1 MKSQLEKIEKN
12 SATIKVEISNK
23 DFLEAVKKAYFQ
35 NVKRF
40 NINGFRKGKAPKNII
55 EKYYGEEIFFEDAI
69 NIIFQDC
76 YSDVVK
82 ETGIEPVDRP
92 HLEVKQIGKDKDLI
106 FELVVTVKP
115 EVTLG
120 EYMGIE
126 IDKVEYNVTDKDVEN
141 ELKNVAEKNAR
152 IKTVEDRAVQNGDI
166 TTISYRGTIEGVEFE
181 GGTSDE
187 HKLTIGS
194 GEFIE
199 GFESQLIGAKLN
211 DEVKVNVT
219 FPEEY
224 FKEELSGKP
233 AVFDVKILKIEE
245 KELPVIDDEFAK
257 DVSEFETLEEYKSSI
272 RDNLEKEFKDKEEIE
287 KEDKV
292 LSKVISNA
300 TVDIPEVMIERQI
313 DSLLHDF
320 EHKLKHQGVDLETYL
335 TYVGY
340 SIEDLKEQFREKAT
354 QNVKAQLVLEK
365 IVSQEKIDVS
375 EEEIKNE
382 IEAIAKVY
390 NVTEENFYDRF
401 SEEDKEHVKEK
412 VAIKK
417 IVKNMVDS
425 AKMKN

>member
-12 SATIKVEISNK
+12 SATIKVEVSNK
-23 DFLEAVKKAYFQ
+23 DFLGAVKKAYFQ

-340 SIEDLKEQFREKAT
+340 SVEDLKEQFREKAT

>member
-12 SATIKVEISNK
+12 SATIKVEVSNK
-23 DFLEAVKKAYFQ
+23 DFLGAVKKAYFQ

-340 SIEDLKEQFREKAT
+340 SVEDLKEQFREKAT

-365 IVSQEKIDVS
+365 IVSQDPAER
-375 EEEIKNE
+375 
-382 IEAIAKVY
+382 
-390 NVTEENFYDRF
+390 VT
-401 SEEDKEHVKEK
+401 
-412 VAIKK
+412 KK
-417 IVKNMVDS
+417 ALSIRE
-425 AKMKN
+425 